1 VPKYDSQI
9 TNGIAAADIEK
20 VARALFLEKASRGSY
35 QPQDPD
41 ALNEIPGMV
50 ERMPAWRAFEA
61 KALAAL
67 KAMLPLKD

>member
-1 VPKYDSQI
+1 MPKYDNQI
-9 TNGIAAADIEK
+9 TDGISAADIEK

-41 ALNEIPGMV
+41 ALTEVPGMV
-50 ERMPAWRAFEA
+50 ERMPAWRSYEV

-67 KAMLPLKD
+67 KAMQPSKK